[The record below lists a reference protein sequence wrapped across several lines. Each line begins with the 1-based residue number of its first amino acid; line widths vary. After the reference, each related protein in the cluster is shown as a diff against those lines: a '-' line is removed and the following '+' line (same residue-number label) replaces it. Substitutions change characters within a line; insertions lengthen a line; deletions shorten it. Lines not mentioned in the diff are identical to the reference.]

1 MDRGAIETIS
11 GLLVIGGGF
20 ILFIVK
26 LSLYIAGT
34 LQGNT
39 AAIKT
44 LTDYLEK
51 QDKRNDGQD
60 EVLKEHG
67 DIIAKHSE
75 ELSVIKTIHTVKG
88 CI

>member
-1 MDRGAIETIS
+1 MDWGAVGTVG

-51 QDKRNDGQD
+51 QDRRDDEQD
-60 EVLKEHG
+60 KILNAHEVRIGNIETVH
-67 DIIAKHSE
+67 E
-75 ELSVIKTIHTVKG
+75 VKG